1 MQISSNRLPN
11 IARQRQPRI
20 RMAFAM
26 EDELTRSPIDVVEV
40 ECRDLTTTKS
50 ESRQQNQDGE
60 VTATHVGPAVA
71 TVQKLLKLSRRNE
84 LGYTGLSP
92 TRDCRHSAHQIAL
105 EIAAN
110 VQEA

>member
-1 MQISSNRLPN
+1 MQISSNCLSN
-11 IARQRQPRI
+11 IARQRQPRNSL
-20 RMAFAM
+20 AFAM
-26 EDELTRSPIDVVEV
+26 EDELTCSPIDIVELKS
-40 ECRDLTTTKS
+40 RDLTAAKS
-50 ESRQQNQDGE
+50 ESSQQKHNGE
-60 VTATHVGPAVA
+60 ATPAHVGAAVA

-92 TRDCRHSAHQIAL
+92 TRDCRHSAHQIVL